1 MFMDICS
8 MHILIIAATH
18 HEIGPTANFY
28 SGKKNDRAE
37 NTIETIVT
45 GVGLVSTTYFLTK
58 YINRA
63 RPDIIIQAGIAG
75 CFQLG
80 KNNTIFAVQ
89 RDIISDLGVTENNI
103 FKDIFDLNLA
113 GKNDSP
119 FKDGWLTN
127 PYRELLSAG
136 GFEQVNAVS
145 VNESTT
151 DANRTDWYQQ
161 KYQPVVESMEGAAL
175 HYVCLLEKIPF
186 LQIRA
191 VSNYIGERDKA
202 KWSIKEAIAILNEN
216 LLSLIKK
223 ISTQDET
230 FFRI

>member
-1 MFMDICS
+1 MFMDICR
-8 MHILIIAATH
+8 MHILVIAATN
-18 HEIGPTANFY
+18 HEIGQTANFF
-28 SGKKNDRAE
+28 SGKKNDRSE
-37 NTIETIVT
+37 NTIEVMIT

-58 YINRA
+58 YINKTK
-63 RPDIIIQAGIAG
+63 PDIIIQAGIAG

-80 KNNTIFAVQ
+80 KNNTIFVVN
-89 RDIISDLGVTENNI
+89 RDIISDMGVTENNI

-119 FKDGWLTN
+119 FNDGWLIN
-127 PYRELLSAG
+127 PYQKLLLAS

-145 VNESTT
+145 VNEITT
-151 DANRTDWYQQ
+151 NANMIDWYQQ

-191 VSNYIGERDKA
+191 VSNYIGERDKT
-202 KWSIKEAIAILNEN
+202 KWSIKEAISILNEN
-216 LLSLIKK
+216 LISLIKK
-223 ISTQDET
+223 IFTQDET